1 MPASSVVVLVAYVRS
16 LALALVPLT
25 PGGLGFVE
33 TGLTALLVLA
43 GVTRTRRCSG
53 TLLYRL
59 VSFWLPIPLGVLAW
73 TGWRFTA
80 GQRSDA

>member
-1 MPASSVVVLVAYVRS
+1 MVLLAYVLS
-16 LALALVPLT
+16 LALALVPIT

-33 TGLTALLVLA
+33 AGLTSILVLA
-43 GVTRTRRCSG
+43 GVSSDQAVLG

-59 VSFWLPIPLGVLAW
+59 FSFWLPIPLGVLAW